1 MDMMDDNAFP
11 PNKSLSPINNSYPP
25 PPPTATVPTTATHM
39 EPNSMM
45 MFSQQMPTHIQH
57 HQAPNQMPNIFYR
70 QPSQA

>member
-25 PPPTATVPTTATHM
+25 PPPPPATVPTTATHM

-57 HQAPNQMPNIFYR
+57 HQ
-70 QPSQA
+70 